1 MSNRRKL
8 FKTFCL
14 LLVTAFLIA
23 GLPVPVKEVYAEE
36 SKPQTIKN
44 GEIWYDDRGEP
55 IQGHGGNILYHEG
68 KFYWVG
74 ENKYTANFSGIAL
87 YSSEDLVNWKFENMI
102 LTPDT
107 PTGDGG
113 TIGFCTIERPKLIYN
128 GKEFVLW
135 AHWENGRDYTE
146 SKLIV
151 AKCDTINGDYE
162 FVKLFN
168 PQVSYIDPD
177 TGERKYKTNRSLDM
191 TIFTDVITNPDG
203 TTTRQSYLISANG
216 WDMALY
222 KLTEDCLDIIPEE
235 SYDFWLGAGR
245 EAPAL
250 VKIEDYYVLLTSGQ
264 SGWMPNQTK
273 YGYTKDI
280 TDKDGWTP
288 ATELR
293 TLGNNSTYYS
303 QPTNVAIIEDTQG
316 NKQYLYMGDR
326 WNRNQLRYST
336 YVWLPLNVEID
347 RDSDWEVNLSMDYY
361 PEWYL
366 DVSTGTIVAEKPMLV
381 SEGKP
386 LTSTIPGTA
395 EHPISQANDG
405 IVDTDDT
412 WGNSNYYGLSEQK
425 LPFSMTLDL
434 EDVYD
439 LNRVDLVTRLCNGSE
454 TYYQYTVQ
462 GSLDGDTWDLLL
474 DELDNM
480 MVGFRSNPI
489 SGKYRY
495 LRLNVYGI
503 YDHKNDNPAVWAAG
517 IVEWQVFANEKVSSK
532 EVLEYLYGRY
542 KDLELGYYT
551 EESYNALM
559 AALEAGA
566 ELLDNPDAT
575 ESDFE
580 LAVDAINEALANLTL
595 RDDAPI
601 EVNKLEGTATIVNT
615 LPELP
620 EKVSVKTKGGDT
632 VDVPVKWP
640 TLTEDMFSKVYDCV
654 KVTGIIPDTDLE
666 VTINVEVIPNNLI
679 YFIDSGTNSTGT
691 SPAHRAVLNSGLAPK
706 LMNTDYSDPRS
717 FGVGDIWRRSS
728 GHVTINSN
736 AEDKFESIT
745 GGNTKPISYFV
756 TLDPG
761 VYIVTLAAE
770 EATNVQSHHAKGV
783 VMTAKGAT
791 FEDGEL
797 VAYPR
802 EMNSGKLIVEE
813 RTMVQLDM
821 VGVEGK
827 TAAVT
832 FIGIAEYHPTVEE
845 VMLSIDKDTIE
856 RTKTAQLSVTAK
868 WDNGETVEV
877 DVDKVEFVSLNEDIA
892 TVDKNGVVIG
902 RKVGSTEIM
911 AIVEIDGNRYET
923 NSVQITVKELK
934 MKEAEGFEIS
944 YDPIIVEVGE
954 ESVVT
959 ITAKQVADLAG
970 FTLRLSYDGELL
982 GLKDVAVNQAF
993 ETLEHQEDG
1002 NKVTIVA
1009 AMLGEEAGLNGDV
1022 ELAKL
1027 TFTAKDKDALAAVT
1041 ILGGSELSDTAG
1053 GLYTSQEDVLE
1064 NIVIANSDVTG
1075 GGTAINDL
1083 VLVARTF
1090 GATKDS
1096 EMYDARLDM
1105 NKDGVIDIIDIAYVA
1120 ARILKV

>member
-1 MSNRRKL
+1 MSLNKPAVASIPGADG
-8 FKTFCL
+8 FE
-14 LLVTAFLIA
+14 A
-23 GLPVPVKEVYAEE
+23 
-36 SKPQTIKN
+36 SK
-44 GEIWYDDRGEP
+44 
-55 IQGHGGNILYHEG
+55 
-68 KFYWVG
+68 
-74 ENKYTANFSGIAL
+74 AN
-87 YSSEDLVNWKFENMI
+87 D
-102 LTPDT
+102 
-107 PTGDGG
+107 
-113 TIGFCTIERPKLIYN
+113 
-128 GKEFVLW
+128 
-135 AHWENGRDYTE
+135 
-146 SKLIV
+146 
-151 AKCDTINGDYE
+151 GDYYSRYLATKSE
-162 FVKLFN
+162 W
-168 PQVSYIDPD
+168 PYWWQVD
-177 TGERKYKTNRSLDM
+177 L
-191 TIFTDVITNPDG
+191 
-203 TTTRQSYLISANG
+203 
-216 WDMALY
+216 
-222 KLTEDCLDIIPEE
+222 
-235 SYDFWLGAGR
+235 
-245 EAPAL
+245 
-250 VKIEDYYVLLTSGQ
+250 EDYYNLSNIQLSWYMVKGSEGYYKYKVQTSLDKVN
-264 SGWMPNQTK
+264 WTTILDN
-273 YGYTKDI
+273 
-280 TDKDGWTP
+280 TD
-288 ATELR
+288 
-293 TLGNNSTYYS
+293 
-303 QPTNVAIIEDTQG
+303 
-316 NKQYLYMGDR
+316 
-326 WNRNQLRYST
+326 
-336 YVWLPLNVEID
+336 
-347 RDSDWEVNLSMDYY
+347 DSDTTVSNTYGFNVNKLEGIGRYVRIIVEDAVLHNNPVNWYTPNLYEVKIFGNTSSYREALRELYDQVKEWEKSYY
-361 PEWYL
+361 
-366 DVSTGTIVAEKPMLV
+366 
-381 SEGKP
+381 
-386 LTSTIPGTA
+386 
-395 EHPISQANDG
+395 
-405 IVDTDDT
+405 TDDS
-412 WGNSNYYGLSEQK
+412 WDAFAAAKASAENILSRPASEDECK
-425 LPFSMTLDL
+425 AVLD
-434 EDVYD
+434 
-439 LNRVDLVTRLCNGSE
+439 
-454 TYYQYTVQ
+454 
-462 GSLDGDTWDLLL
+462 
-474 DELDNM
+474 
-480 MVGFRSNPI
+480 
-489 SGKYRY
+489 
-495 LRLNVYGI
+495 
-503 YDHKNDNPAVWAAG
+503 
-517 IVEWQVFANEKVSSK
+517 
-532 EVLEYLYGRY
+532 
-542 KDLELGYYT
+542 
-551 EESYNALM
+551 
-559 AALEAGA
+559 
-566 ELLDNPDAT
+566 
-575 ESDFE
+575 
-580 LAVDAINEALANLTL
+580 ALAEAVRGLEQS
-595 RDDAPI
+595 DDAPVS
-601 EVNKLEGTATIVNT
+601 VNKLEGTATIVNT

-632 VDVPVKWP
+632 VDIPVKWP

-728 GHVTINSN
+728 GHVAINSN

-761 VYIVTLAAE
+761 VYIVTIAAE
-770 EATNVQSHHAKGV
+770 EATNVQDHHAKGV

-1096 EMYDARLDM
+1096 EKYDARLDM

-1120 ARILKV
+1120 ARILKG